1 MRLSFVA
8 LPRFQPCLV
17 GLTLL
22 GVGCTI
28 DNGLGSLKDNGGT
41 DSDTSGPGIDT
52 SGGDT
57 GPVVDTA
64 PESCQD
70 HTFAG
75 KAITQTDECFDA
87 GPPVGSF
94 TPVVEW
100 KKDSFSTVPGSN
112 NVMMMP
118 AVGSLTDDDG
128 DGDADADDVPD
139 IVFITYDPSN
149 YVSGTLRIISGDGGS
164 EVLSVSGQ
172 GLEGTGG
179 VALGDIDGDGWT
191 DIVAPTTDY
200 KIKMFDHTG
209 ALKWTSSSL
218 SGHMYGTS
226 DNPAISDMDGDGHPE
241 IIVGNAILSYRG
253 AVVGKGSS
261 GMAGVN
267 GQNVGTTAFAV
278 DIDGDGKQE
287 VVTGNALYNIDGSV
301 KASNREV
308 DGYPAVG
315 NFDSD
320 DNGEIVVVSAGKIRL
335 QDDDMRL
342 LCTMAIPGAG
352 SSYYGGP
359 PTIADFDG
367 DGEAEFAAASG
378 SKYTVFEKDCS
389 VKWQMNTQDAS
400 SGNTGSSVFDFE
412 GDGSAEAIYADETK
426 LWAFNGS
433 DGVVKLQSNEHSNGT
448 WLEYP
453 AIADVD
459 NDGHAE
465 IVVANTGGKLGIYVF
480 GDAGNSWMPGRKIWN
495 EHAYS
500 ITNVDDDG
508 GIPATADRNWLSYN
522 NFRSGDLAP
531 AGGYSGPDLIVTVKD
546 VCTDEC
552 DDKRLLVWVQIANDG
567 YEDVEDDVTI
577 SLYGVMDDGSET
589 LLGDT
594 VVTDS
599 IPAGMSLDSVTFT
612 IDPVPATLASVYGKV
627 DFGNNSDH
635 DIVDECIED
644 NNEDAYSENLCPR

>member
-1 MRLSFVA
+1 MRSIFSAVVSSSPTWVLA
-8 LPRFQPCLV
+8 LTV
-17 GLTLL
+17 L

-28 DNGLGSLKDNGGT
+28 DNGLGSVKDNSGP
-41 DSDTSGPGIDT
+41 DFDTGGPGIDT

-57 GPVVDTA
+57 GPTVDTA
-64 PESCQD
+64 PGSCQEQ
-70 HTFAG
+70 TFAG
-75 KAITQTDECFDA
+75 KPVPQTEQCFDA

-100 KKDSFSTVPGSN
+100 KKDTFATAGSDI

-128 DGDADADDVPD
+128 DGDADSDDIPD
-139 IVFITYDPSN
+139 IVFIAYGNGYPA
-149 YVSGTLRIISGDGGS
+149 GTLRVISGDGGA
-164 EVLSVSGQ
+164 EKLTITNQSVQ
-172 GLEGTGG
+172 GTGG

-209 ALKWTSSSL
+209 ALKWTSTSL

-241 IIVGNAILSYRG
+241 IIVGNAILNYRG
-253 AVVGKGSS
+253 AVVGKGNS

-278 DIDGDGKQE
+278 DIDGDGQQE
-287 VVTGNALYNIDGSV
+287 VVTGNALYNMDGSV
-301 KASNREV
+301 KASNSQV

-315 NFDSD
+315 NFDGD
-320 DNGEIVVVSAGKIRL
+320 DNGEIVVVSGGKIRL
-335 QDDDMRL
+335 MDDDLRV
-342 LCTMAIPGAG
+342 LCSIAIPGAG

-433 DGVVKLQSNEHSNGT
+433 DGVVKVQSNEHSNGT

-459 NDGHAE
+459 SDGHAE
-465 IVVANTGGKLGIYVF
+465 IVVANTSPKIGIYVF

-531 AGGYSGPDLIVTVKD
+531 AGGYSGPDLIVSVKD

-552 DDKRLLVWVQIANDG
+552 DRKRLMVWLQIANDG
-567 YEDVEDDVTI
+567 YEDVEEDVTI
-577 SLYGVMDDGSET
+577 SLYGVMDSGSDV
-589 LLGDT
+589 LLADT

-612 IDPVPATLASVYGKV
+612 LDPVPATLASVYGKV

-644 NNEDAYSENLCPR
+644 NNEDVYSDNLCPR